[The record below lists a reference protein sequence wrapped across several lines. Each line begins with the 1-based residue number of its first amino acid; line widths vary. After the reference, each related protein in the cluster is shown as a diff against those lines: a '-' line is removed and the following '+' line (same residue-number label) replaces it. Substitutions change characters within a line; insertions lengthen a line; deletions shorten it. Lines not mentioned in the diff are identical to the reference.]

1 MRKTAQEMGRNSNEN
16 MNLHRLKFRASAK
29 YYIPDSCFPKVF
41 FSFLEKKKDVDSE
54 EPMISFIRLEIVI
67 HVEI

>member
-1 MRKTAQEMGRNSNEN
+1 MRKTAQKIGRNSNEN

-29 YYIPDSCFPKVF
+29 YYIPDSCFPK
-41 FSFLEKKKDVDSE
+41 